1 MLGKPTDDLTEMEG
15 PSVKECLRR
24 IRTLVVDDTAFM
36 RRALVE
42 ILSRDEEIEVV
53 GVAKHGAEAI
63 EAIGLLQPDV
73 VTLDVDM
80 PVMDGLTA
88 IKHIMIKSPRPV
100 IIISGLANHGS
111 ITLEALR
118 LGAVDFFP
126 KPSGTISLDMH
137 QQAKELSEVVKQ
149 AAKIRPTA
157 IRRVRLSQR
166 EAATYVRKHADSPL
180 GLVIIVAPTGA
191 SGHLIRLLANTRA
204 DLPIAIVAIQN
215 ISPQVLASYSV
226 QLDSI
231 VSWSLV
237 SGENRMLTPGTFVLA
252 TFKNVCAIERSAEA
266 LRVKE
271 EPLNGEIDRLLAQ
284 AADIM
289 GPLCLAATIG
299 ETSEQVMNGMTK
311 IKNAGGTSLRM
322 EQGASISGA
331 FSPNLHASACEPLT
345 SEHELWS
352 RIETFGRG
360 ILLNAAAS
368 CKSIKR

>member
-1 MLGKPTDDLTEMEG
+1 MEG
-15 PSVKECLRR
+15 TPVKECFRR

-42 ILSRDEEIEVV
+42 ILSQDEEIEVV
-53 GVAKHGAEAI
+53 GVAKHGVEAI
-63 EAIGLLQPDV
+63 EAIGLLEPDV

-88 IKHIMIKSPRPV
+88 IKHIMIRSPRPV
-100 IIISGLANHGS
+100 IIISGLANQGS

-126 KPSGTISLDMH
+126 KPSGTISLDIH

-149 AAKIRPTA
+149 AARISPSA
-157 IRRVRLSQR
+157 IRRVRLSHR
-166 EAATYVRKHADSPL
+166 EAFAHARRHADSPL

-215 ISPQVLASYSV
+215 ISAQVLESYSV
-226 QLDSI
+226 QLDSK

-237 SGENRMLTPGTFVLA
+237 SGEDRMLTPGTFILA
-252 TFKNVCAIERSAEA
+252 TFKDICALERSSEA
-266 LRVKE
+266 LRVKD
-271 EPLNGEIDRLLAQ
+271 EPPNGDIDRLMAQ

-289 GPLCLAATIG
+289 GPLCLAAAIG
-299 ETSEQVMNGMTK
+299 ETSDQVMKGLTK
-311 IKNAGGTSLRM
+311 IKKAGGTSLRM
-322 EQGASISGA
+322 EQGAYARGA
-331 FSPNLHASACEPLT
+331 PSSSLQSASAYEPVA

-360 ILLNAAAS
+360 ILLNAAADYTN
-368 CKSIKR
+368 IKR